1 MQEIGFKKAALYN
14 AIAKYGSMIVQ
25 LGVTMLLSRLIL
37 PEAFGVVAI
46 TTVLLGFLNLFAD
59 LGLGIS
65 IIQHPEM
72 SKDDI
77 NRLFS
82 FSLVVGLILAAITV
96 VAALPLTAIYNEPLY
111 KQLCLLLSI
120 VSFIQSAN
128 VVPSSILMRDKRF
141 KDIAVRTIIS
151 SLVSGVIAV
160 ILAWN
165 EYGVYALIFQSI
177 ISYVVLFVWNY
188 LDVHLSLARFDTRT
202 IAGILGSYSLFQVL
216 FNFIN
221 FFTRNLDNLVIGKYF
236 GPAPLAQYNKSYM
249 LYLYPNNLFSAVLTG
264 VLHPYIRDYKN
275 DYVGMFNKYLQIEKL
290 LSLIGVYTMITFF
303 ACSHEI
309 IFILFGSNWQPA
321 GLYLRCL
328 SLCMW
333 TQMMSA
339 TSGSIFLGLERTDQI
354 FKCGIINLILLLSS
368 IFCGIWLNS
377 LLVLS
382 LCVSLSYN
390 IIFVV
395 TNYIL
400 VKKTMNINL
409 RKFFTPFVWD
419 GLFVFSFVF
428 LIFFLPDVSK
438 HVFVSLMI
446 KLLICTMAYAM
457 FLSFTK
463 QWKIILSLKG
473 MIR

>member
-1 MQEIGFKKAALYN
+1 MQEIGLKKAALYN
-14 AIAKYGSMIVQ
+14 AIAKYGSMLVQ

-46 TTVLLGFLNLFAD
+46 TSVLLGFLNLFAD

-72 SKDDI
+72 PKVNID
-77 NRLFS
+77 RLFS
-82 FSLVVGLILAAITV
+82 FSIIIGLVLAAITIL
-96 VAALPLTAIYNEPLY
+96 AAFPLTAIYNEPLY
-111 KQLCLLLSI
+111 KELCLILSI
-120 VSFIQSAN
+120 VSFLQAAN

-141 KDIAVRTIIS
+141 KAIAVRTIVS
-151 SLVSGVIAV
+151 SFISGVIAI
-160 ILAWN
+160 ILAWK
-165 EYGVYALIFQSI
+165 EFGVYALIIQSI
-177 ISYVVLFVWNY
+177 ISYAVLFIWNY
-188 LDVHLSLARFDTRT
+188 CDVHLSLARFNTRT
-202 IAGILGSYSLFQVL
+202 IAGILGAYSLYQVL

-264 VLHPYIRDYKN
+264 VLHPYIREYKN
-275 DYVGMFNKYLQIEKL
+275 DYGAMFNKYLQIEKV
-290 LSLIGVYTMITFF
+290 LSLIGAFTMITFF

-309 IFILFGSNWQPA
+309 IYIMFGSNWQPA
-321 GLYLRCL
+321 GVYLRCL

-354 FKCGIINLILLLSS
+354 FKCGIINLILLLAS
-368 IFCGIWLNS
+368 ISCGVWFNS
-377 LLVLS
+377 LLILS
-382 LCVSLSYN
+382 LCVSASYN
-390 IIFVV
+390 LIFLI

-400 VKKTMNINL
+400 IKKTMNISL
-409 RKFFTPFVWD
+409 RKFLAPFVWD
-419 GLFVFSFVF
+419 GFFVFGFVV
-428 LIFFLPDVSK
+428 LIYYLPEVSANI
-438 HVFVSLMI
+438 FISLII
-446 KLLICTMAYAM
+446 KTLICTLAYSL

-463 QWKIILSLKG
+463 QWKTILSLKG
-473 MIR
+473 MIS

>member
-1 MQEIGFKKAALYN
+1 MQEIGLKKAALYN
-14 AIAKYGSMIVQ
+14 AIAKYGSMLVQ

-46 TTVLLGFLNLFAD
+46 TSVLLGFLNLFAD

-72 SKDDI
+72 PKVNND
-77 NRLFS
+77 RLFS
-82 FSLVVGLILAAITV
+82 FSIIIGLVLAAITIL
-96 VAALPLTAIYNEPLY
+96 AAFPLTAIYNEPLY
-111 KQLCLLLSI
+111 KELCLILSI
-120 VSFIQSAN
+120 VSFLQAAN

-141 KDIAVRTIIS
+141 KAIAVRTIVS
-151 SLVSGVIAV
+151 SFISGVIAI
-160 ILAWN
+160 ILAWK
-165 EYGVYALIFQSI
+165 EFGVYALIIQSI
-177 ISYVVLFVWNY
+177 ISYAVLFIWNY
-188 LDVHLSLARFDTRT
+188 CDVHLSLARFNTRT
-202 IAGILGSYSLFQVL
+202 IAGILGAYSLYQVL

-264 VLHPYIRDYKN
+264 VLHPYIREYKN
-275 DYVGMFNKYLQIEKL
+275 DYGAMFNKYLQIEKV
-290 LSLIGVYTMITFF
+290 LSLIGAFTMITFF

-309 IFILFGSNWQPA
+309 IYIMFGSNWQPA
-321 GLYLRCL
+321 GVYLRCL

-354 FKCGIINLILLLSS
+354 FKCGIINLILLLAS
-368 IFCGIWLNS
+368 ISCGVWFNS
-377 LLVLS
+377 LLILS
-382 LCVSLSYN
+382 LCVSASYN
-390 IIFVV
+390 LIFLI

-400 VKKTMNINL
+400 IKKTMNISL
-409 RKFFTPFVWD
+409 RKFLAPFVWD
-419 GLFVFSFVF
+419 GFFVFGFVV
-428 LIFFLPDVSK
+428 LIYYLPEVSANI
-438 HVFVSLMI
+438 FISLII
-446 KLLICTMAYAM
+446 KTLICTLAYSL

-463 QWKIILSLKG
+463 QWKTILSLKG
-473 MIR
+473 MIS